1 MRTSVLNHSEAINE
15 VKEWLKDENLEWNG
29 KQKHIGDFI
38 VEDNSAD
45 CSAFP
50 CPRELD
56 SWSGEVN
63 ALYIYNEDGKE
74 LFAVAYWE

>member
-1 MRTSVLNHSEAINE
+1 MRTSVINYNEAVNE
-15 VKEWLKDENLEWNG
+15 VKEWLKDRGLEWNG
-29 KQKHIGDFI
+29 KKNVGDYS
-38 VEDNSAD
+38 VEDKSAD
-45 CSAFP
+45 CSTFP

-63 ALYIYNEDGKE
+63 ALYIYNEDCEE